1 MADAIA
7 FLHTAQVHVPTFE
20 RLAREIAPDLEV
32 RHLVKEELL
41 HEARTT
47 GIDALT
53 LSARVHDAMREA
65 ASGGAAVVACT
76 CSTIGGIAEQTAT
89 GGAFAAQRIDRAM
102 ADRAVR
108 AGPRVLIAAAL
119 ESTLEPTTA
128 LILSAAAQAG
138 VGVKP
143 SVLLVQGVWAHF
155 EAGDTVRYI
164 QMLAKAIRAAATAAD
179 VVVLAQA
186 SMAPV
191 AAELADLGIE
201 VLASPGPGVAHAV
214 ATLRASRAAWAN
226 QASGEASPT
235 CGRSRPSMRPCRGC

>member
-1 MADAIA
+1 MADTIA
-7 FLHTAQVHVPTFE
+7 FLHTAQVHVQTFE
-20 RLAREIAPDLEV
+20 RLTREIAPELEV
-32 RHLVKEELL
+32 RHLVMEELL
-41 HEARTT
+41 HEARAT
-47 GIDALT
+47 GTDNPMLA
-53 LSARVHDAMREA
+53 ARVHEAMRDA

-76 CSTIGGIAEQTAT
+76 CSTIGGMAEQTAT

-108 AGPRVLIAAAL
+108 CGPRVLVAAAL

-143 SVLLVQGVWAHF
+143 SLLLVQDAWAHF
-155 EAGDTVRYI
+155 EAGDTTRYI
-164 QMLAKAIRAAATAAD
+164 ETLGDAIQAAATAAD

-191 AAELADLGIE
+191 AAKLVDIGIE
-201 VLASPGPGVAHAV
+201 VLASPGLGVAHAV
-214 ATLRASRAAWAN
+214 ATLRASRSAWA
-226 QASGEASPT
+226 A
-235 CGRSRPSMRPCRGC
+235 

>member
-20 RLAREIAPDLEV
+20 RLAREIAPDLKV

-41 HEARTT
+41 HEARAA
-47 GIDALT
+47 GLDISE

-65 ASGGAAVVACT
+65 ASSGAAVVACT
-76 CSTIGGIAEQTAT
+76 CSTIGGIAELTAT

-102 ADRAVR
+102 ANRAVR
-108 AGPRVLIAAAL
+108 TGPRVLVAAAL

-143 SVLLVQGVWAHF
+143 SLLLVQDAWAHF
-155 EAGDTVRYI
+155 EAGDTTRYI
-164 QMLAKAIRAAATAAD
+164 ETLADAIRAAATAAD

-191 AAELADLGIE
+191 ATELADIGIE
-201 VLASPGPGVAHAV
+201 VLASPRPGVAHAV
-214 ATLRASRAAWAN
+214 ATLRAHRARRG
-226 QASGEASPT
+226 Q
-235 CGRSRPSMRPCRGC
+235 RRP

>member
-1 MADAIA
+1 MTDTIA

-20 RLAREIAPDLEV
+20 RLTREIAPELEV
-32 RHLVKEELL
+32 RHLVMEELL
-41 HEARTT
+41 HEARAT
-47 GIDALT
+47 GIDNPKLA
-53 LSARVHDAMREA
+53 ARVHEAMREA

-76 CSTIGGIAEQTAT
+76 CSTIGGIAEKTAT
-89 GGAFAAQRIDRAM
+89 GGAFTAQRIDRAM

-128 LILSAAAQAG
+128 LVLSAAAQAG

-143 SVLLVQGVWAHF
+143 SVLLVEGAWAHF
-155 EAGDTVRYI
+155 EAGDTARYI
-164 QMLAKAIRAAATAAD
+164 GTLADAIRTAAAAAD

-201 VLASPGPGVAHAV
+201 VLGSPAPGVAHAV
-214 ATLRASRAAWAN
+214 ATLRASRTAWA
-226 QASGEASPT
+226 ARAATPT
-235 CGRSRPSMRPCRGC
+235 

>member
-41 HEARTT
+41 HEARAK
-47 GIDALT
+47 GADSPE

-65 ASGGAAVVACT
+65 ASSGATVVACT

-108 AGPRVLIAAAL
+108 TGPRVLVAAAL

-143 SVLLVQGVWAHF
+143 SVLLVQGAWAHF
-155 EAGDTVRYI
+155 EAGDATHYI
-164 QMLAKAIRAAATAAD
+164 ETLADAIRAAATAAD

-191 AAELADLGIE
+191 AAKLVDIGIE
-201 VLASPGPGVAHAV
+201 VLASPGLGVAHAV
-214 ATLRASRAAWAN
+214 ATLRASRSAWA
-226 QASGEASPT
+226 
-235 CGRSRPSMRPCRGC
+235 

>member
-1 MADAIA
+1 MTDAIA

-20 RLAREIAPDLEV
+20 RLTREIAPELEV
-32 RHLVKEELL
+32 RHLVMEELL
-41 HEARTT
+41 HEARAT
-47 GIDALT
+47 GIDNPQLAT
-53 LSARVHDAMREA
+53 RVHEAMREA

-76 CSTIGGIAEQTAT
+76 CSTIGDIAEKTAT
-89 GGAFAAQRIDRAM
+89 GGAFTAQRIDRAM

-128 LILSAAAQAG
+128 LVLSAAAQAG

-143 SVLLVQGVWAHF
+143 SVLLVEGAWAHF
-155 EAGDTVRYI
+155 EAGDTTRYI
-164 QMLAKAIRAAATAAD
+164 ETLADAIRTAAVAAD

-191 AAELADLGIE
+191 ADELADLGIE
-201 VLASPGPGVAHAV
+201 VLGSPAPGVAHAV
-214 ATLRASRAAWAN
+214 ATLRASRTAWAA
-226 QASGEASPT
+226 QAASPI
-235 CGRSRPSMRPCRGC
+235 

>member
-1 MADAIA
+1 MPGVDTIA
-7 FLHTAQVHVPTFE
+7 FLHTARVHVPTFE
-20 RLAREIAPDLEV
+20 RLMREIAPDLEV
-32 RHLVKEELL
+32 SHLVKEELL
-41 HEARTT
+41 CDARAA
-47 GIDALT
+47 GIGNPALT
-53 LSARVHDAMREA
+53 ARVHDAMREA

-108 AGPRVLIAAAL
+108 AGPRVLVAAAL

-138 VGVKP
+138 VDVRP
-143 SVLLVQGVWAHF
+143 SVLLVEGAWAHF
-155 EAGDTVRYI
+155 EAGDTTRYI
-164 QMLAKAIRAAATAAD
+164 ETLARAIRAAAVAAD

-191 AAELADLGIE
+191 AAELADIGIE
-201 VLASPGPGVAHAV
+201 VLGSPGPGVAHAV
-214 ATLRASRAAWAN
+214 ATLRASRTAWAAL
-226 QASGEASPT
+226 ASRGATPT
-235 CGRSRPSMRPCRGC
+235 

>member
-1 MADAIA
+1 MTDAIA

-20 RLAREIAPDLEV
+20 RLTREIAPELEV
-32 RHLVKEELL
+32 RHLVMEELL
-41 HEARTT
+41 HEARAT
-47 GIDALT
+47 GIDNPAL
-53 LSARVHDAMREA
+53 AVRVHEAMREA

-76 CSTIGGIAEQTAT
+76 CSTIGGIAEKTAT
-89 GGAFAAQRIDRAM
+89 GGAFTAQRIDRAM

-128 LILSAAAQAG
+128 LVLSAAAQAG

-143 SVLLVQGVWAHF
+143 SVLLVEGAWAHF
-155 EAGDTVRYI
+155 EAGDTARYI
-164 QMLAKAIRAAATAAD
+164 ETLADAIRTAAVAAD

-191 AAELADLGIE
+191 ADELADLGIE
-201 VLASPGPGVAHAV
+201 VLGSPSPGVAHAV
-214 ATLRASRAAWAN
+214 ATLRASRTAWAA
-226 QASGEASPT
+226 QAASPI
-235 CGRSRPSMRPCRGC
+235 